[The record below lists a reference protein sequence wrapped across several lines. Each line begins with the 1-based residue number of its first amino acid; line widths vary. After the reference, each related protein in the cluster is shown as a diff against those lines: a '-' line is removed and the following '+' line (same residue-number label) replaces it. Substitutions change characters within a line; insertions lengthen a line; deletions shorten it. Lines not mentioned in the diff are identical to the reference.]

1 MSHTLLWASG
11 PLCGYAVGASST
23 VAMPPSP
30 LGHQRAGAGHQPW
43 VLELGIHVRF
53 IPAVAGW
60 PLLMLTLCYNLQGHL
75 QLALWGK
82 GDLVRDTKA
91 QHHGLER
98 SQART
103 DVKVTL

>member
-1 MSHTLLWASG
+1 MALQWVPPPLWLRLPVPLAISG
-11 PLCGYAVGASST
+11 QGL
-23 VAMPPSP
+23 
-30 LGHQRAGAGHQPW
+30 HQPW

-82 GDLVRDTKA
+82 GDVVRDTKA
-91 QHHGLER
+91 QHRGLER